1 MRQAGGADMKKTFL
15 KSEKPIFTVMTQAKD
30 PQRIKELIDKSTPL
44 GAEAFGMQFERLKP
58 EYKNR
63 KVYKELFSYSEKP
76 VYATN
81 YRGDENEG
89 KSDETLAEELLEL
102 SKCGAALCD
111 VIGDLFDKQPD
122 EFATDKNAIYKQEML
137 IEKLHKNGSEVLI
150 SSHILKFTPAEKVL
164 EIALEHQRRGADI
177 SKIVTGA
184 ETMEEQLENL
194 KIVNMLKNELKIPF
208 LFLSGGKCE
217 ILRRIGGE
225 LGSCMYLCVYEQDEF
240 STREQPFLRE
250 LKAIRK
256 IKENIG
262 VMQNE
267 K

>member
-15 KSEKPIFTVMTQAKD
+15 KSKKPIFTVMTQAKD
-30 PQRIKELIDKSTPL
+30 PQRIKELIDKSTPF

-58 EYKNR
+58 EYKNCET
-63 KVYKELFSYSEKP
+63 YKELFSYSDKP

-122 EFATDKNAIYKQEML
+122 ELAKSEEAIAKQKKL
-137 IEKLHKNGSEVLI
+137 IDELHKNGSEVLM
-150 SSHILKFTPAEKVL
+150 SSHILKFTPAKRVL
-164 EIALEHQRRGADI
+164 EVALEHQRRGADI
-177 SKIVTGA
+177 CKIVTGA

-208 LFLSGGKCE
+208 LFLSSGKCE

-225 LGSCMYLCVYEQDEF
+225 LGSCMYLCVYEQDEL
-240 STREQPFLRE
+240 STREQPLLKE
-250 LKAIRK
+250 LKAIRE

-262 VMQNE
+262 GVHNE